1 MTLAVLDDG
10 ERSQEFPHSECKVA
24 ARLTK
29 DNFVHRHRIR
39 LHAQKSL
46 GSFGRAAEWQL
57 PKGDL
62 V

>member
-46 GSFGRAAEWQL
+46 GSFGRPAEW
-57 PKGDL
+57 
-62 V
+62 